1 MCHKCVMETVK
12 SRMLSRR
19 QFMAAAPALTVGSG
33 LVLGATQAAQAQNTG
48 RIVDLTYVFDNKFP
62 TWTGSP
68 GIKMEQ
74 LAKFEESGFNAF
86 NMEVFEHTGT
96 HVDAPLHFSADGL
109 SVEEIPVENLICP
122 LCVIDIK
129 EKADANIE
137 AEVTPDDLMAW
148 ISRNGDIPD
157 GACVAMNSGWQ
168 RHVNTPKFAGFD
180 DKGVRHYPGFHV
192 ETAHMLMEQSGAVAI
207 ATDSLSFDIG
217 STETFDTHYAW
228 LPTNR
233 YGIENIANLDQVPEA
248 GATIFVGAPTHRG
261 GSGGPARVIAT
272 F

>member
-1 MCHKCVMETVK
+1 MCQKCVMDTVK

-19 QFMAAAPALTVGSG
+19 HSTAAAPIVTVAAAVELASAPLAL
-33 LVLGATQAAQAQNTG
+33 AQSAG
-48 RIVDLTYVFDNKFP
+48 RVVDLTHVIDRAFP

-68 GIKMEQ
+68 GIKMDQ
-74 LAKFEESGFNAF
+74 LAKLEEAGFNAF
-86 NMEVFEHTGT
+86 NLEIFEHTGT
-96 HVDAPLHFSADGL
+96 HIDAPLHFSADGH
-109 SVEEIPVENLICP
+109 SVEEIPVDNLICP
-122 LCVIDIK
+122 LCVIDVK
-129 EKADANIE
+129 EKADANVE
-137 AEVTPDDLMAW
+137 AEVTPDDLEAW
-148 ISRNGDIPD
+148 ISQHGDIPD

-168 RHVNTPKFAGFD
+168 KHIGTLRFAGFD

-192 ETAHMLMEQSGAVAI
+192 EAAQMLIERSGTVAI
-207 ATDSLSFDIG
+207 ATDSLSLDIG

-233 YGIENIANLDQVPEA
+233 YGIENIANLDLVPAA